1 VAARVAVRGR
11 GKTHGRDVREREY
24 GLIEPQ
30 SNLDRTY
37 GARTEGRERGFWSAE
52 KGVRPVNGRGL
63 SRIDKPDRLSRITT
77 TQALD
82 IIECCGLGHL
92 AIQARIRRRHTLRGD
107 TTGHDI
113 STWPKN
119 QSLLVQPFTGGSK
132 MQTGPSRERITTN
145 WCSVRTALQP
155 CATIDSKLAGE
166 YRVRQANRTRTR

>member
-1 VAARVAVRGR
+1 VAARAAVRGR
-11 GKTHGRDVREREY
+11 GKTHDRDVRERGY

-37 GARTEGRERGFWSAE
+37 DARTEGRESGFWSAE

-113 STWPKN
+113 STWPKD
-119 QSLLVQPFTGGSK
+119 QSLLVQPFTGGRLENADRSK
-132 MQTGPSRERITTN
+132 SGAN
-145 WCSVRTALQP
+145 HNKLLLGANRTAALR
-155 CATIDSKLAGE
+155 ATIDSKLAGE
-166 YRVRQANRTRTR
+166 YRVSQS